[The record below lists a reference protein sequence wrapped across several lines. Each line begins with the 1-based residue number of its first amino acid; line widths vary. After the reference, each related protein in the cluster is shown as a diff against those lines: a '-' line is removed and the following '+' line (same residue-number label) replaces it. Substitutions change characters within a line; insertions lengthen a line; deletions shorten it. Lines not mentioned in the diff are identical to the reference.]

1 MLDYHQVTINND
13 NDTTKTD
20 IYTTIDDYQQS
31 MKICTNMHQ
40 QTEEQLIIVLSDYR
54 WSNSSS
60 CYDHE

>member
-1 MLDYHQVTINND
+1 MLDYHQVTTNND

-54 WSNSSS
+54 
-60 CYDHE
+60 